1 MYTFLYLNFPTLA
14 HFSYGGGFA
23 EIVPQLNLNLLA
35 SADSYCHDVE
45 DFEDYANNEFSLVL
59 GGGYRFNFGL
69 ELDLRFQIGL
79 TDVIEAPRNKH
90 AKIRFATWHQLLV
103 LTLKKICKKAKD
115 PPSAGLFYA

>member
-1 MYTFLYLNFPTLA
+1 M
-14 HFSYGGGFA
+14 

-35 SADSYCHDVE
+35 SADSYGRDVE

-79 TDVIEAPRNKH
+79 TDVIEAPRNKINMQ
-90 AKIRFATWHQLLV
+90 KFVLQLGISYWFLH
-103 LTLKKICKKAKD
+103 
-115 PPSAGLFYA
+115 